1 MPTEERATAYFKM
14 GTPVTPARNMI
25 YYEGSQFR
33 NAVSEDLIQRLG
45 SSINFINNYQYSEK
59 QFFLNGP
66 YSNLPSYPQTF
77 SDGLVFF
84 QYDAEIVNV
93 FAFSITKGVSGT
105 TELDVKRATSSG
117 GAFTSIFSTT
127 PKFTSACSNNVWT
140 DSAGL
145 TPVQTG
151 ITRPVL
157 ATVNLNAGDAL
168 RVDLISAMQSA
179 YNTGLV
185 IIYRP
190 R

>member
-1 MPTEERATAYFKM
+1 LPTEERATAYFKM
-14 GTPVTPARNMI
+14 GTPVTPIRNTI

-45 SSINFINNYQYSEK
+45 SSINFINAYQYTEK

-84 QYDAEIVNV
+84 QYDAEIIDVW
-93 FAFSITKGVSGT
+93 AFSITPGSSGT
-105 TELDVKRATSSG
+105 TEIDVLRATTSG
-117 GAFTSIFSTT
+117 GSFTSIFSTT
-127 PKFTSACSNNVWT
+127 PKFTSASASGVWT
-140 DSAGL
+140 DSAGI

-151 ITRPVL
+151 VTRPVL
-157 ATVNLNAGDAL
+157 ATVNVNQGDAL
-168 RVDLISAMQSA
+168 RVDLVSAMQGA
-179 YNTGLV
+179 YNTGIV
-185 IIYRP
+185 IHYRP